1 MNCLFCAIAAGE
13 IPSAKVYEDEQVY
26 AFKDIAPQGPV
37 HVLIIPKK
45 HIDSMQA
52 AGPEDDGLLCQMLAA
67 ARQIARELGVDK
79 TGYRLITNVGPDA
92 GQSVPHLHLDS
103 DQTEGPSSRLSRTTK
118 LVLAVTIGAPW

>member
-52 AGPEDDGLLCQMLAA
+52 AGPEDDGLCQMLAA

-92 GQSVPHLHLDS
+92 GQSVPHLHLH
-103 DQTEGPSSRLSRTTK
+103 L
-118 LVLAVTIGAPW
+118 IGGKPLKWDN

>member
-37 HVLIIPKK
+37 HVIIIPKK

-92 GQSVPHLHLDS
+92 GQSVPHLHLH
-103 DQTEGPSSRLSRTTK
+103 L
-118 LVLAVTIGAPW
+118 IGGKPLKWDN

>member
-67 ARQIARELGVDK
+67 ARQIARELGLTERAVE
-79 TGYRLITNVGPDA
+79 GRLYRIKA
-92 GQSVPHLHLDS
+92 
-103 DQTEGPSSRLSRTTK
+103 RLRQRM
-118 LVLAVTIGAPW
+118 GGERP